1 MRVYKYIYTRMV
13 NNLQVTS
20 FPCNGFVMGLE
31 FSHTVCD
38 GLGAAQFLNAV
49 AELARGHLPLPSI
62 PPVWARNALVVNN
75 NHMDAILED
84 RHHHPVAGLEDQM
97 QPPSIP
103 HPGRTCSEQQ
113 LQRATFDVSIE
124 QVAQLKRR
132 LMDLMGRPCSAF
144 EVLTAAIWRS
154 RARAMVDGNGGGGHD
169 DDEMRL
175 VFFVNARPMVEP
187 PLPEGFYGNCFF
199 PVNVTA
205 TAGRIWRASLG
216 EVVGWI
222 QQGKGMAG
230 EELREWVGGR
240 NGSGSPFYP
249 PLTYKTVLVSEW
261 GRLGFGGVDF
271 GWGPPAH
278 IIPMQYSNLV
288 PGCILCT
295 PPPPKTGIR
304 LMTWCLYPSHL
315 PTFSDQLL
323 RSLSHID

>member
-1 MRVYKYIYTRMV
+1 MG
-13 NNLQVTS
+13 NNSQVTS
-20 FPCNGFVMGLE
+20 FACNGFVMGLE
-31 FSHTVCD
+31 FSHAVCD

-49 AELARGHLPLPSI
+49 AELARAHLPRPSI

-75 NHMDAILED
+75 NHMDPVVED
-84 RHHHPVAGLEDQM
+84 DHHHHPVDGREDQM
-97 QPPSIP
+97 QPP
-103 HPGRTCSEQQ
+103 PGLTHSEGQ
-113 LQRATFDVSIE
+113 LQRATFDVSTD

-144 EVLTAAIWRS
+144 EVLTAAVWRS
-154 RARAMVDGNGGGGHD
+154 RARAMVDGNGGGD
-169 DDEMRL
+169 DDEMRV

-205 TAGRIWRASLG
+205 AAGRIRRASLG

-222 QQGKGMAG
+222 QQGKGRAG

-240 NGSGSPFYP
+240 SGSGSAFDP

-278 IIPMQYSNLV
+278 IIPIQYSNLV
-288 PGCILCT
+288 PGCILT
-295 PPPPKTGIR
+295 APPPPKTGIR
-304 LMTWCLYPSHL
+304 LGTWCLYPSHL
-315 PTFSDQLL
+315 PTFSHQLL